1 MRYDTII
8 IGGGLS
14 GLVCGLRLAKAGKRC
29 AIISS
34 GQSALHFSSG
44 SFDLLAATADGER
57 ISSPS
62 EAIAS
67 LVERTPSH
75 PYAKIGAEHFVAT
88 AEAAKQTLLDA
99 GVRVEGDAA
108 QNHYRLTPMGTL
120 KATWLTMDGYVRATS
135 DEGLAW
141 KNVVLMNADGF
152 LDFYTQFIVDELRK
166 KGTTCRVSNFS
177 LAALDNIRNNP
188 TEMRSANIARIFDK
202 EENIAALAE
211 IIARGAGD
219 VEAVLLPAFLGIDRA
234 DVLDELKRRTSREIA
249 IIATL
254 PPSVPGIRAQIALR
268 RAFERAGGVY
278 MLGDTVVGY
287 DEREGVIERIYT
299 VNHGNIGFEA
309 AEFVLATG
317 SFFSRGLVADRQAV
331 VEPLFGVDVDA
342 AADRADWYTRDLF
355 EQQPF
360 ESFGVASD
368 EQFHALRGGRAVENL
383 YVCGAGLSGFNPLT
397 EGCGAGVSML
407 SAVRVSD
414 NILKK

>member
-88 AEAAKQTLLDA
+88 AEAAMQTLLDA

-141 KNVVLMNADGF
+141 KSVVLMNAEGF

-166 KGTTCRVSNFS
+166 KGTTCRVSNFL

-219 VEAVLLPAFLGIDRA
+219 AEAVLLPAFLGIDRA

-249 IIATL
+249 VIATL

-287 DEREGVIERIYT
+287 DEREGAIERIYT

>member
-1 MRYDTII
+1 M
-8 IGGGLS
+8 
-14 GLVCGLRLAKAGKRC
+14 
-29 AIISS
+29 
-34 GQSALHFSSG
+34 
-44 SFDLLAATADGER
+44 
-57 ISSPS
+57 
-62 EAIAS
+62 
-67 LVERTPSH
+67 
-75 PYAKIGAEHFVAT
+75 
-88 AEAAKQTLLDA
+88 
-99 GVRVEGDAA
+99 
-108 QNHYRLTPMGTL
+108 
-120 KATWLTMDGYVRATS
+120 
-135 DEGLAW
+135 
-141 KNVVLMNADGF
+141 
-152 LDFYTQFIVDELRK
+152 
-166 KGTTCRVSNFS
+166 
-177 LAALDNIRNNP
+177 
-188 TEMRSANIARIFDK
+188 
-202 EENIAALAE
+202 
-211 IIARGAGD
+211 
-219 VEAVLLPAFLGIDRA
+219 
-234 DVLDELKRRTSREIA
+234 
-249 IIATL
+249 
-254 PPSVPGIRAQIALR
+254 PGIRAQIALR

-287 DEREGVIERIYT
+287 DEREGAIERIYT

>member
-141 KNVVLMNADGF
+141 KSVVLMNAEGF

-211 IIARGAGD
+211 IIAREAGD
-219 VEAVLLPAFLGIDRA
+219 AEAVLLPAFLGIDRA

-287 DEREGVIERIYT
+287 DEREGAIERIYT

-368 EQFHALRGGRAVENL
+368 EQFHALRDGRAVENL

>member
-141 KNVVLMNADGF
+141 KSVVLMNAEGF

-211 IIARGAGD
+211 IIAREAGD
-219 VEAVLLPAFLGIDRA
+219 AEAVLLPAFLGIDRA

-249 IIATL
+249 VIATL

-287 DEREGVIERIYT
+287 DEREGAIERIYT

-342 AADRADWYTRDLF
+342 VADRADWYTRDLF

>member
-67 LVERTPSH
+67 LVERAPSH

-141 KNVVLMNADGF
+141 KNVVLMNAEGF

-219 VEAVLLPAFLGIDRA
+219 AEAVLLPAFLGIDRA

-287 DEREGVIERIYT
+287 DEREGAIERIYT